1 MQERDG
7 FRRWEN
13 SFFSAECLFEKITLR
28 NQRKQKYKDVT
39 WTYVSSSSDLGSSL
53 SESMTTASC
62 SPSTSSDA
70 SVPSE
75 SGPLN
80 VFSEA
85 LKIWK
90 CHQNTLIL
98 RIKLRI

>member
-1 MQERDG
+1 MLRKILLR
-7 FRRWEN
+7 F
-13 SFFSAECLFEKITLR
+13 LFQGNGVMEKSLLR
-28 NQRKQKYKDVT
+28 NQRKHKCKDII

-70 SVPSE
+70 SLASG

-80 VFSEA
+80 MFSEA
-85 LKIWK
+85 LKVKKLKFHKNI
-90 CHQNTLIL
+90 LIFKVKLL
-98 RIKLRI
+98 RI